1 MYRTQFLILTAVT
14 LTGMTFAQT
23 SAETQT
29 STSVSQSTSAQVDRS
44 GAQAQSQTSAQA
56 ASQSALSSK
65 AGNYSASAAASNQ
78 LASGTS
84 FHSTLEKPVDTRKC
98 KPGDQV
104 IAKNTENVKSNGKVI
119 IPKGSKIMGHVTQ
132 VQTAS
137 KGQSTSQL
145 GIAFDHALLKSGQ
158 EVPMTASIQALA
170 ASQQTASAAMVGD
183 GMDDGSLGWRR
194 RSCLRPRR
202 CGRSRWP
209 GRRHHTGGGRH
220 GGSLVNTA
228 ASVGGGAGGTLRGA
242 GAGLNASGQLMSS
255 SHGVVGLKGLSLD
268 SATAAAAQGSV
279 VTSRTGNV
287 HLDSGTQ
294 MILRMEPK

>member
-1 MYRTQFLILTAVT
+1 MHA
-14 LTGMTFAQT
+14 
-23 SAETQT
+23 
-29 STSVSQSTSAQVDRS
+29 
-44 GAQAQSQTSAQA
+44 
-56 ASQSALSSK
+56 
-65 AGNYSASAAASNQ
+65 
-78 LASGTS
+78 
-84 FHSTLEKPVDTRKC
+84 TLEKPVDTRKC

-104 IAKNTENVKSNGKVI
+104 IARNTENVKSNGKVI
-119 IPKGSKIMGHVTQ
+119 VPKGSKIMGHVTQ

-137 KGQSTSQL
+137 KGQSSSQV
-145 GIAFDHALLKSGQ
+145 GIAFDHAILKGGQ

-170 ASQQTASAAMVGD
+170 ASQQAASAAMVGD
-183 GMDDGSLGWRR
+183 GMDDGALA
-194 RSCLRPRR
+194 
-202 CGRSRWP
+202 
-209 GRRHHTGGGRH
+209 GGGAVASGRGAAGGAGGLVGGTARAVGAT

>member
-84 FHSTLEKPVDTRKC
+84 FHSTLQKPVDARKC
-98 KPGDQV
+98 KPGDEV
-104 IAKNTENVKSNGKVI
+104 IAKNTENVKSNGKVV
-119 IPKGSKIMGHVTQ
+119 IPRGSRIVGHVTQ
-132 VQTAS
+132 VQAAS
-137 KGQSTSQL
+137 KGQSSSQL
-145 GIAFDHALLKSGQ
+145 GIVFDHALLKNGQ
-158 EVPMTASIQALA
+158 EVPMTASVQALA
-170 ASQQTASAAMVGD
+170 SAQQTASADMAGD
-183 GMDDGSLGWRR
+183 GMDAGVI
-194 RSCLRPRR
+194 
-202 CGRSRWP
+202 
-209 GRRHHTGGGRH
+209 GGGGAVASGR
-220 GGSLVNTA
+220 GAVGGAGGLVGGTTRAVGSTTGSLVNTSTNVA
-228 ASVGGGAGGTLRGA
+228 GGATGTLHGA
-242 GAGLNASGQLMSS
+242 GAALNSSGQLMSS

-268 SATAAAAQGSV
+268 SATSSAAQGSV
-279 VTSRTGNV
+279 IASKTGNV

-294 MILRMEPK
+294 MILQTAAK